1 MSSNPTNISKYI
13 LCASRPQS
21 LWVDCIEYQNDN
33 CLFGNGDLW
42 LHSPI
47 KANEHLFE
55 EVSKMGTVR
64 WLVPPNL
71 FHHISLLSSGV

>member
-1 MSSNPTNISKYI
+1 MSSPIQQISQNIYSVPPDLK
-13 LCASRPQS
+13 
-21 LWVDCIEYQNDN
+21 V
-33 CLFGNGDLW
+33 FGLIALNTRMTIVRFENGDLW

-64 WLVPPNL
+64 WLVSPSC
-71 FHHISLLSSGV
+71 FIMFIEQ

>member
-1 MSSNPTNISKYI
+1 MSSSIQQISQNIYSEPTDLK
-13 LCASRPQS
+13 
-21 LWVDCIEYQNDN
+21 V
-33 CLFGNGDLW
+33 FGLIALNTRMTIVRFENGDLW

-64 WLVPPNL
+64 
-71 FHHISLLSSGV
+71 